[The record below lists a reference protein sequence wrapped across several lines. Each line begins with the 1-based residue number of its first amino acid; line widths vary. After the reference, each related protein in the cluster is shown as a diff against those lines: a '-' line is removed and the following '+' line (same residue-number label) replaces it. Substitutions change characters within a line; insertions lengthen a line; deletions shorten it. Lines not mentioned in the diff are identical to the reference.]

1 MFTFRGLGK
10 FWEHGTESERVW
22 FVGAL
27 SYFSMC
33 VNFLDTKLLTEF
45 VNIGESTA
53 TELWITI
60 GYAQFWNLISPKTFQ
75 SFRKDQIHCQG

>member
-10 FWEHGTESERVW
+10 FWEHGTEPERVW

-45 VNIGESTA
+45 VNFGESTS
-53 TELWITI
+53 TELSIIASLVLIYSVLEFDLT
-60 GYAQFWNLISPKTFQ
+60 QNLSILSQ
-75 SFRKDQIHCQG
+75 RSA